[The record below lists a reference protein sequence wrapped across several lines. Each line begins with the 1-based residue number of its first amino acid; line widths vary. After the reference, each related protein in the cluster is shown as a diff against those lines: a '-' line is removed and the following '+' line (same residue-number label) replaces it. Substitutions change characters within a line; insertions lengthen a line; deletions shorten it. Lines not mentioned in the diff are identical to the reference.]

1 MSCKLVRSC
10 VLLLL
15 VIFLLPQSS
24 LFGQNNND
32 DTLLVNREKVKW
44 EALKSRTFAAH
55 NEWFSK
61 EMASIG
67 YLPDAS
73 VYRTGFGDNFVFPKM
88 DDLPP
93 STFILSGFK
102 IVNASNEVKIVS
114 YKADGPLFLYVT
126 SIWAKRDNEWKTVFY
141 QATKYKQQRWYTTNM
156 WFCASGARLCYFS
169 YVQVS
174 GGSFDLTNNTKQL
187 NEQRT

>member
-1 MSCKLVRSC
+1 LVNSTLHFQFSISIGTFSNISTSAIQTVGGNQIQNFKMLFMSCKLVRSC

-73 VYRTGFGDNFVFPKM
+73 VYRTGFGDNFVFPKI

-141 QATKYKQQRWYTTNM
+141 QATKYK
-156 WFCASGARLCYFS
+156 
-169 YVQVS
+169 
-174 GGSFDLTNNTKQL
+174 
-187 NEQRT
+187 